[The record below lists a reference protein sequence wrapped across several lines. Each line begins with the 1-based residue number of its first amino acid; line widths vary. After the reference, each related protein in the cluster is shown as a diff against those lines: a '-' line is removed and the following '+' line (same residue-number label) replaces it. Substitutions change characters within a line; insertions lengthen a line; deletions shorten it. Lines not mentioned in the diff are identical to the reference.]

1 MTNDPVLNYICAGIV
16 AAGFGY
22 VLWFIHKYCIIR
34 DDK

>member
-1 MTNDPVLNYICAGIV
+1 MTDDPYLNYFCAALV

-22 VLWFIHKYCIIR
+22 VLWFFHKYCTIG